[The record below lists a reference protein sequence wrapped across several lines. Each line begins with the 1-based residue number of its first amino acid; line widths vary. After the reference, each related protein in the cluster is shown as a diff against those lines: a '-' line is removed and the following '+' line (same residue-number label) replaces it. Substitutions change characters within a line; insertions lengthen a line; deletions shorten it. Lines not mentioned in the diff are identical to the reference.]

1 MGIHPDAR
9 QVASL
14 ARHLE
19 LVAEANASFNLTTIP
34 EASYIPLHV
43 LDSAAA
49 LETLATAPPGE
60 FADLGTGAGFPGIPL
75 AVLSGRRVTLI
86 ESVKKK
92 ATFLERV
99 CADLCLEASVQGV
112 RAEELAL
119 VRAAEFA
126 AVTARALSA
135 LSSLVELASPLLVD
149 GGLLICLKGA
159 PEEDELSRG
168 DAVGRRCG
176 MRRVVT
182 APIEVPG
189 VDALRTIVVY
199 RRGGAIGVSLPRRN
213 GMAQRQPL
221 A

>member
-34 EASYIPLHV
+34 EASYISLHV